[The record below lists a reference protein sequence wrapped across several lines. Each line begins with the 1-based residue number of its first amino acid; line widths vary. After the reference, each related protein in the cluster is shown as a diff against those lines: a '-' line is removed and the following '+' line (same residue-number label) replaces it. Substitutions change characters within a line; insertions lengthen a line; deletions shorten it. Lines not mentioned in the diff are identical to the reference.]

1 MSKYRNIPLPPRLV
15 YGRGAIEQLES
26 VLEPQRKNP
35 ESAFIF
41 ILDHYFK
48 KDDQLSRRLPLS
60 QNDLILYADTTHEP
74 KTKTVDSVRNRLKSA
89 FGSNISGIIGI
100 GGGSVMDIA
109 KAVALMLTNK
119 GSSAIYQGWDLIKN
133 PAVYKVGIPTLSGTG
148 AEVSRTCV
156 LMGPEKK
163 LGINS
168 DHTPFDQ
175 IILDPNLIAKVPKEQ
190 RFYTGMDCYIHCIES
205 LEGSYINTFSKSHG
219 EKALSLC
226 REVFLEC
233 NQWNPECDEKLMM
246 ASYLGGISI
255 ATSQVGVVHALSYGL
270 SYLLGVKHG
279 EGNCIVMDHVEKYY
293 PEGYAEFQQIL
304 DKNNIQLRKNIC
316 KNLSD
321 KDFETMTKVALGL
334 EPLWENALGK
344 DWKKEI
350 DSQVL
355 KKIYQEI

>member
-1 MSKYRNIPLPPRLV
+1 MSKHRNIPLPPRLIF
-15 YGRGAIEQLES
+15 GRKAIDQLGEL
-26 VLEPQRKNP
+26 LEPNRKNP
-35 ESAFIF
+35 ESPFIY
-41 ILDHYFK
+41 ILDHFFK
-48 KDDQLSRRLPLS
+48 KDRTLASRLPLLN
-60 QNDLILYADTTHEP
+60 NDLILYADTTEEP
-74 KTKTVDSVRNRLKSA
+74 KTKQIDRIRNRLKRA
-89 FGSNISGIIGI
+89 FGENISGVIGI

-119 GSSAIYQGWDLIKN
+119 GSSAQYQGWDLIQN
-133 PAVYKVGIPTLSGTG
+133 PALYKVGIPTLSGTG

-175 IILDPNLIAKVPKEQ
+175 IVLDPDLIANVPKTQ

-205 LEGSYINTFSKSHG
+205 LQGSYINAFSKAHG

-233 NQWNPECDEKLMM
+233 DEWSPQCDEKLMM

-270 SYLLGVKHG
+270 SYWLGIKHG
-279 EGNCIVMDHVEKYY
+279 EGNCIVMDHTQKYY
-293 PEGYAEFQQIL
+293 PDGYAEFQRML
-304 DKNNIQLRKNIC
+304 EKNEIQLRKNIC
-316 KNLSD
+316 ENLTD
-321 KDFETMTKVALGL
+321 KDHKIMSRVALGL

-344 DWKKEI
+344 DWKNKI
-350 DSQVL
+350 NPQVL
-355 KKIYQEI
+355 KEIYQKI

>member
-1 MSKYRNIPLPPRLV
+1 MSKFRNIPLPPRLI
-15 YGRGAIEQLES
+15 YGRGALNQLDC
-26 VLEPQRKNP
+26 VLASHRKNRHSP
-35 ESAFIF
+35 FIY
-41 ILDHYFK
+41 ILYHCLKHK
-48 KDDQLSRRLPLS
+48 KNISEKLPLDK
-60 QNDLILYADTTHEP
+60 NDLIIYADTTLEP
-74 KTKTVDSVRNRLKSA
+74 KTKQVDGIRDRMKRA
-89 FGSNISGIIGI
+89 FGENISGIIGI

-119 GSSAIYQGWDLIKN
+119 GSSADYQGWDLIQN
-133 PAVYKVGIPTLSGTG
+133 PAIYKVGIPTLSGTG

-175 IILDPNLIAKVPKEQ
+175 IILDPDLIADVPREQ

-205 LEGSYINTFSKSHG
+205 LNGSYINAFSRTHG
-219 EKALSLC
+219 EKALALC
-226 REVFLEC
+226 REVFLDCGE
-233 NQWNPECDEKLMM
+233 WHPECDEKLMM

-270 SYLLGVKHG
+270 SYLLGIKHG
-279 EGNCIVMDHVEKYY
+279 EGNCIVLDHIEKYY
-293 PEGYAEFQQIL
+293 PEGYAEFQMML
-304 DKNNIQLRKNIC
+304 EKNNIQLRKNVC
-316 KNLSD
+316 KYLGD
-321 KDFETMTKVALGL
+321 KDFETMSKVALGL

-344 DWKKEI
+344 NWKDEI
-350 DSQVL
+350 NPQVI